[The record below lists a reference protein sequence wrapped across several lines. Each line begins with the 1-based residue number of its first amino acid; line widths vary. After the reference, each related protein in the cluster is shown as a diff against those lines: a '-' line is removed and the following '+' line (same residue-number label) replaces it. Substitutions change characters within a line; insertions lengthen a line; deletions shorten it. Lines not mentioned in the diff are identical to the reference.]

1 MNFKEEIDKMK
12 KEIEETS
19 DSTKSLFRE
28 ILHDYKIANKRI
40 FIICIIE
47 AITITIIGMIIG
59 FVVYENQFNT
69 YTETTDIDSGNGIAT
84 YLKDSQSGDID
95 YGKN

>member
-1 MNFKEEIDKMK
+1 
-12 KEIEETS
+12 
-19 DSTKSLFRE
+19 
-28 ILHDYKIANKRI
+28 
-40 FIICIIE
+40 
-47 AITITIIGMIIG
+47 MIIG
-59 FVVYENQFNT
+59 FAVYENQFNA